1 MDFLLPLAPALGGVG
16 SAFFFFSAFA
26 LGFGDAPLGFSAL
39 GFSATGTGAGDLAGV
54 VLA

>member
-26 LGFGDAPLGFSAL
+26 LGFGDFSAL

-54 VLA
+54 VLS